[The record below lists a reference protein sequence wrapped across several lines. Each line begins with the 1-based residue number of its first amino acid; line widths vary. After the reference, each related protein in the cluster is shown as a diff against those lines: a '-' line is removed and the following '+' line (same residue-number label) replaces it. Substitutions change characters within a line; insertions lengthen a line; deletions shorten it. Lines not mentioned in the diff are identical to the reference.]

1 MAPDEGDVEQDV
13 RRRRLLLDYVSAIGR
28 LGSSRLKTAS
38 STCREIR
45 GAIVTTAVTVA
56 EEPAPNC
63 DESVPLEASNRL
75 LLAGG
80 RPGVDDW
87 VMRQWERASFQVNTR
102 PIKVE
107 RDIRRDDLLAPS
119 HERPIVLA
127 ALCLLCGLLLSVL
140 YVYFPLLLI
149 TFAGFDLGGWLM
161 GSVAVGAVASA
172 VVLYRWERRDERDFL
187 SEL

>member
-1 MAPDEGDVEQDV
+1 
-13 RRRRLLLDYVSAIGR
+13 
-28 LGSSRLKTAS
+28 
-38 STCREIR
+38 
-45 GAIVTTAVTVA
+45 
-56 EEPAPNC
+56 
-63 DESVPLEASNRL
+63 
-75 LLAGG
+75 
-80 RPGVDDW
+80 
-87 VMRQWERASFQVNTR
+87 MRQWERASFQVNTR

-107 RDIRRDDLLAPS
+107 RDIWRDDLLTPS